1 MASSANKQMIAQMMI
16 QMPNDEP
23 TEEVVLSR
31 RNKKRFNKL
40 VVGLDKKITDLE
52 QQNAALKNNAES
64 LKDQI
69 QSINSVELI
78 EKKEILSEYDKAHKE
93 YLKAQI
99 ENEETDRELS
109 KQSSSTSEYGAE
121 IIWFSVVIGLVFDFL
136 LWKDIFAGKFG
147 TDSWAERAERASAI
161 ILAFSYAFVCAQLG
175 ASYAIKSLSD
185 KRKNSTNPKEIE
197 IYNKSTAKS
206 SLGINIFLFS
216 LLTVLS
222 TAARYAQSS
231 LTMSDKFILSLAA
244 TSIGLVISA
253 IAYWYTD
260 VYDHFI
266 KAAKKKEDRAKKNFY
281 SLNKQIKENKYEN

>member
-1 MASSANKQMIAQMMI
+1 MTI
-16 QMPNDEP
+16 QTKNYEP

-31 RNKKRFNKL
+31 RNKKRFDKL
-40 VVGLDKKITDLE
+40 VAGLDKKIIDLE
-52 QQNAALKNNAES
+52 QQNAALRNNTET

-78 EKKEILSEYDKAHKE
+78 EKKEILSEYDKAHKD
-93 YLKAQI
+93 YLDAQADS
-99 ENEETDRELS
+99 EETERELS
-109 KQSSSTSEYGAE
+109 KQSSSMSEYGTE

-147 TDSWAERAERASAI
+147 SDSWAERAERASAI
-161 ILAFSYAFVCAQLG
+161 ILSFSYAFVCAQLG
-175 ASYAIKSLSD
+175 ASYAIKTLSS

-197 IYNKSTAKS
+197 IYNKSTAKN
-206 SLGINIFLFS
+206 SLGINVLLFS

-222 TAARYAQSS
+222 TSARYAEEG
-231 LTMSDKFILSLAA
+231 LDMTDKFILSLASV
-244 TSIGLVISA
+244 SIGLVISA

-266 KAAKKKEDRAKKNFY
+266 KAAKKKEDKARKNFY
-281 SLNKQIKENKYEN
+281 ILNKQIKENKYEN

>member
-1 MASSANKQMIAQMMI
+1 MQ
-16 QMPNDEP
+16 NDEP

-31 RNKKRFNKL
+31 RNKKRFDKL
-40 VVGLDKKITDLE
+40 VAGLDKKIIDLE
-52 QQNAALKNNAES
+52 QQNAVLRNNTET

-78 EKKEILSEYDKAHKE
+78 EKKEILSEYDKAHKD
-93 YLKAQI
+93 YLDAQADS
-99 ENEETDRELS
+99 EETERELS
-109 KQSSSTSEYGAE
+109 KQSSSMSEYGTE

-147 TDSWAERAERASAI
+147 SDSWAERAERASAI
-161 ILAFSYAFVCAQLG
+161 ILSFSYAFVCAQLG
-175 ASYAIKSLSD
+175 ASYAIKTLSS
-185 KRKNSTNPKEIE
+185 KRRNSTNPKEIE
-197 IYNKSTAKS
+197 IYNKSTAKN
-206 SLGINIFLFS
+206 SLGINVLLFS

-222 TAARYAQSS
+222 TSARYAEEG
-231 LTMSDKFILSLAA
+231 LDMTDKFILSLASV
-244 TSIGLVISA
+244 SIGLVISA

-266 KAAKKKEDRAKKNFY
+266 KAVKKKEEKARKNFY

>member
-1 MASSANKQMIAQMMI
+1 MMDQTITQMITHIAD
-16 QMPNDEP
+16 DEP

-40 VVGLDKKITDLE
+40 VAGLDKKIIDLE
-52 QQNAALKNNAES
+52 QQNAALKNNTET
-64 LKDQI
+64 LKGQI
-69 QSINSVELI
+69 QSINSVQLI

-109 KQSSSTSEYGAE
+109 RQSSSTSEYGTE

-147 TDSWAERAERASAI
+147 SDSWAERAERASAI

-175 ASYAIKSLSD
+175 AAYAIKSLSD

-216 LLTVLS
+216 LLTILS
-222 TAARYAQSS
+222 TSARYTQSS

-266 KAAKKKEDRAKKNFY
+266 KAAKKKEEKARKNFY

>member
-1 MASSANKQMIAQMMI
+1 MTI
-16 QMPNDEP
+16 QMQNDEP

-31 RNKKRFNKL
+31 RNKKRFDKL
-40 VVGLDKKITDLE
+40 VAGLDKKIIDLE
-52 QQNAALKNNAES
+52 QQNAVLRNNTET

-78 EKKEILSEYDKAHKE
+78 EKKEILSEYDKAHKD
-93 YLKAQI
+93 YLDAQADS
-99 ENEETDRELS
+99 EETERELS
-109 KQSSSTSEYGAE
+109 KQSSSMSEYGTE

-147 TDSWAERAERASAI
+147 SDSWAERAERASAI
-161 ILAFSYAFVCAQLG
+161 ILSFSYAFVCAQLG
-175 ASYAIKSLSD
+175 ASYAIKTLSS

-197 IYNKSTAKS
+197 IYNKSTAKN
-206 SLGINIFLFS
+206 SLGINVLLFT

-222 TAARYAQSS
+222 SSARYAEEG
-231 LTMSDKFILSLAA
+231 LDMTDKFILSLASV
-244 TSIGLVISA
+244 SIGLVISA

-266 KAAKKKEDRAKKNFY
+266 KAVKKKEEKARKNFY
-281 SLNKQIKENKYEN
+281 SLNKQIKESKYEN

>member
-1 MASSANKQMIAQMMI
+1 MTI
-16 QMPNDEP
+16 QMQNDEP

-31 RNKKRFNKL
+31 RNKKRFDKL
-40 VVGLDKKITDLE
+40 VAGLDKKIIDLE
-52 QQNAALKNNAES
+52 QQNAVLRNNTET

-78 EKKEILSEYDKAHKE
+78 EKKDILSEYDKAHKD
-93 YLKAQI
+93 YLDAQADS
-99 ENEETDRELS
+99 EETERELS
-109 KQSSSTSEYGAE
+109 KQSSSMSEYGTE

-147 TDSWAERAERASAI
+147 SDSWAERAERASAI
-161 ILAFSYAFVCAQLG
+161 ILSFSYAFVCAQLG
-175 ASYAIKSLSD
+175 ASYAIKTLSS

-197 IYNKSTAKS
+197 IYNKSTAKN
-206 SLGINIFLFS
+206 SLGINVLLFT

-222 TAARYAQSS
+222 SSARYAEEG
-231 LTMSDKFILSLAA
+231 LDMTDKFILSLASV
-244 TSIGLVISA
+244 SIGLVISA

-266 KAAKKKEDRAKKNFY
+266 KAAKKKEEKARKNFY

>member
-1 MASSANKQMIAQMMI
+1 MTI
-16 QMPNDEP
+16 QMQNDEP

-31 RNKKRFNKL
+31 RNKKRFDKL
-40 VVGLDKKITDLE
+40 VAGLDKKIIDLE
-52 QQNAALKNNAES
+52 QQNAVLRNNTET

-78 EKKEILSEYDKAHKE
+78 EKKDILSEYDKAHKD
-93 YLKAQI
+93 YLDAQADS
-99 ENEETDRELS
+99 EETERELS
-109 KQSSSTSEYGAE
+109 KQSSSMSEYGTE

-147 TDSWAERAERASAI
+147 SDSWAERAERASAI
-161 ILAFSYAFVCAQLG
+161 ILSFSYAFVCAQLG
-175 ASYAIKSLSD
+175 ASYAIKTLSS

-197 IYNKSTAKS
+197 IYNKSTAKN
-206 SLGINIFLFS
+206 SLGINVLLFT

-222 TAARYAQSS
+222 SSARYAEEG
-231 LTMSDKFILSLAA
+231 LDMTDKFILSLASV
-244 TSIGLVISA
+244 SIGLVISA

-266 KAAKKKEDRAKKNFY
+266 KAVKKKEEKARKNFY

>member
-1 MASSANKQMIAQMMI
+1 MTI
-16 QMPNDEP
+16 QMQNDEP

-31 RNKKRFNKL
+31 RNKKRFDKL
-40 VVGLDKKITDLE
+40 VAGLDKKIIDLE
-52 QQNAALKNNAES
+52 QQNAVLRNNTET

-78 EKKEILSEYDKAHKE
+78 EKKDILSEYDKAHKD
-93 YLKAQI
+93 YLDAQADS
-99 ENEETDRELS
+99 EETERELS
-109 KQSSSTSEYGAE
+109 KQSSSMSEYGTE

-147 TDSWAERAERASAI
+147 SDSWAERAERASAI
-161 ILAFSYAFVCAQLG
+161 ILSFSYAFVCAQLG
-175 ASYAIKSLSD
+175 ASYAIKTLSS

-197 IYNKSTAKS
+197 IYNKSTAKN
-206 SLGINIFLFS
+206 SLGINVLLFS

-222 TAARYAQSS
+222 TSARYAEEG
-231 LTMSDKFILSLAA
+231 LDMTDKFILSLASV
-244 TSIGLVISA
+244 SIGLVISA

-266 KAAKKKEDRAKKNFY
+266 KAAKKKEEKARKNFY

>member
-1 MASSANKQMIAQMMI
+1 MTI
-16 QMPNDEP
+16 QTQNDEP

-31 RNKKRFNKL
+31 RNKKRFDKL
-40 VVGLDKKITDLE
+40 VAGLDKKIIDLE
-52 QQNAALKNNAES
+52 QQNAALRNNTET

-78 EKKEILSEYDKAHKE
+78 EKKEILSEYDKAHKD
-93 YLKAQI
+93 YLGAQADS
-99 ENEETDRELS
+99 EETERELS
-109 KQSSSTSEYGAE
+109 KQSSSMSEYGTE

-147 TDSWAERAERASAI
+147 SDSWAERAERASAI
-161 ILAFSYAFVCAQLG
+161 ILSFSYAFVCAQLG
-175 ASYAIKSLSD
+175 ASYAIKTLSS

-197 IYNKSTAKS
+197 IYNKSTAKN
-206 SLGINIFLFS
+206 SLGINVLLFS

-222 TAARYAQSS
+222 SSARYAEEG
-231 LTMSDKFILSLAA
+231 LDMSDKFILSLASV
-244 TSIGLVISA
+244 SIGLVISA

-266 KAAKKKEDRAKKNFY
+266 KAAKKKEEKARKNFY

>member
-1 MASSANKQMIAQMMI
+1 MTI
-16 QMPNDEP
+16 QTQNDEP

-31 RNKKRFNKL
+31 RNKKRFDKL
-40 VVGLDKKITDLE
+40 VAGLDKKIIDLE
-52 QQNAALKNNAES
+52 QQNAALRNNTEI

-78 EKKEILSEYDKAHKE
+78 EKKEILSEYDKAHKD
-93 YLKAQI
+93 YLDAQADS
-99 ENEETDRELS
+99 EETERELS
-109 KQSSSTSEYGAE
+109 KQSSSMSEYGTE

-147 TDSWAERAERASAI
+147 SDSWAERAERASAI
-161 ILAFSYAFVCAQLG
+161 ILSFSYAFVCAQLG
-175 ASYAIKSLSD
+175 ASYAIKTLSS

-197 IYNKSTAKS
+197 IYNKSTAKN
-206 SLGINIFLFS
+206 SLGINVLLFS

-222 TAARYAQSS
+222 SSARYAEEG
-231 LTMSDKFILSLAA
+231 LDMTDKFILSLASV
-244 TSIGLVISA
+244 SIGLVISA

-266 KAAKKKEDRAKKNFY
+266 KAAKKKEEKARKNFY